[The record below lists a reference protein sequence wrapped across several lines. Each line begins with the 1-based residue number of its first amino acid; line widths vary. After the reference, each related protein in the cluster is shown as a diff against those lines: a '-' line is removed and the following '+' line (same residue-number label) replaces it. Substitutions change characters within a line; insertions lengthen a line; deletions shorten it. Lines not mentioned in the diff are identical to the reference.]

1 MFTDSSSKKQQLTAR
16 EGTGKLQ
23 QTIELKKQSYSE
35 PCSVS
40 KQLHTPLREQRT
52 LSVNVTK

>member
-1 MFTDSSSKKQQLTAR
+1 MFPDSSKKQLTVR

-35 PCSVS
+35 LCSVS
-40 KQLHTPLREQRT
+40 KQLRTPL
-52 LSVNVTK
+52 